1 MAAGRHRPNEFL
13 KTVNTALRERFDSKK
28 DLVDRFWNPSIYLD
42 MQVVDDLQLDV
53 TKVERALAEE
63 LLDIPGFALAITRT
77 DLLAGNIPADPIALK
92 VQRSFHPQR
101 SGNVLVVQDNSWY
114 LYPDPEKY
122 AAMHGSPYP
131 YDTHVPIMFAG
142 PQIKPQIVERSAGPD
157 DVAPT
162 IANYLR
168 ISAPSGATG
177 TPLIEVL
184 QSK

>member
-1 MAAGRHRPNEFL
+1 MAAGRHRPNEFV
-13 KTVNTALRERFDSKK
+13 KTVNATLRKRFNTHQ
-28 DLVDRFWNPSIYLD
+28 DLIDRFWNPSIYLH
-42 MQVVDDLQLDV
+42 MQVVEDSKLDV
-53 TKVERALAEE
+53 SDVERALAEE

-77 DLLAGNIPADPIALK
+77 DLLAGHIPADPIALK
-92 VQRSFHPQR
+92 VQRAFHPQR

-114 LYPDPEKY
+114 LYPDPDEY

-131 YDTHVPIMFAG
+131 HDTHVPIMFAG
-142 PQIKPQIVERSAGPD
+142 PRIEPQLVERVVGPD

-162 IANYLR
+162 IASYLR